1 MEKNAIAI
9 NELMTLEELKGSV
22 EKEFMNFE
30 SKMLGESSSFVFKKS
45 HDIDIY
51 KHLYEF
57 FVDTPEQYLTE
68 HEIEC
73 LLRKKGSILEELHSY
88 IVNAMVA
95 SPYATY
101 ENCSDIVNVFVE
113 NGF

>member
-1 MEKNAIAI
+1 MEKITI
-9 NELMTLEELKGSV
+9 ILEKLKESA
-22 EKEFMNFE
+22 EREFMNFE
-30 SKMLGESSSFVFKKS
+30 SKMLGESSSFVYEKS

-57 FVDTPEQYLTE
+57 FIDTPEEYLTE

-73 LLRKKGSILEELHSY
+73 LLQKEGSILEELHSY
-88 IVNAMVA
+88 IVNGMIA

-101 ENCSDIVNVFVE
+101 EDCSAIVNVFVE

>member
-1 MEKNAIAI
+1 MEKITI
-9 NELMTLEELKGSV
+9 ILEKLKESV
-22 EKEFMNFE
+22 EREFMNFE
-30 SKMLGESSSFVFKKS
+30 SKMLGESSSFVYGKS

-57 FVDTPEQYLTE
+57 FIDTPEEYLTE

-73 LLRKKGSILEELHSY
+73 LLQKEGSILEELHSF
-88 IVNAMVA
+88 IVNGMVA

-101 ENCSDIVNVFVE
+101 ENCSEIVNVFVE

>member
-1 MEKNAIAI
+1 MKKITMLLADLNESAEREYI
-9 NELMTLEELKGSV
+9 NFERKMLEESSAV
-22 EKEFMNFE
+22 VFE
-30 SKMLGESSSFVFKKS
+30 KS

-57 FVDTPEQYLTE
+57 FTDTPEQYLTE
-68 HEIEC
+68 HEVEC
-73 LLRKKGSILEELHSY
+73 LLQKEGSILEELHSF
-88 IVNAMVA
+88 IVNGMVA

-101 ENCSDIVNVFVE
+101 ENCADIVNVFVE

>member
-1 MEKNAIAI
+1 MEKITI
-9 NELMTLEELKGSV
+9 ILEKLKESA
-22 EKEFMNFE
+22 EREFMNFE
-30 SKMLGESSSFVFKKS
+30 SKMLGESSSFVYEKS

-57 FVDTPEQYLTE
+57 FIDTPEEYLTE

-73 LLRKKGSILEELHSY
+73 LLKKEGSILKELHSY
-88 IVNAMVA
+88 IVNGMIA

-101 ENCSDIVNVFVE
+101 ENCAEIVNVFVE